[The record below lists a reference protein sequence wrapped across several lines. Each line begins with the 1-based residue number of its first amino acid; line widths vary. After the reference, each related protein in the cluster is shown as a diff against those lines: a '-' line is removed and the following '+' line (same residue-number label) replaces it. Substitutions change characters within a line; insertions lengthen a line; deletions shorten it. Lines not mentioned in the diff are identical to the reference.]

1 MSKKE
6 FRVICTKERFKD
18 EIIIDIVPA
27 NGVIHDMI
35 FASRKKQNPKL
46 EDYAG
51 SVYLTDFDNGNTPEV
66 SFAKMQNVPKN
77 CELYR
82 HYKRFAEKLTPEILK
97 VYDKMTTSG
106 RESTL
111 DVQIGDYFAA
121 FQDNIEVQNLKTEE
135 LKSYAE
141 KRLRIEKFKKQTL
154 EQKARENAV
163 HKPEVL
169 MAWKQAMYR
178 GD

>member
-1 MSKKE
+1 MSKKK
-6 FRVICTKERFKD
+6 FRVVCTKERFKD

-35 FASRKKQNPKL
+35 FASRKAQNPEL

-51 SVYLTDFDNGNTPEV
+51 SVYLADSGNGEKPVV
-66 SFAKMQNVPKN
+66 SFAKMENVPKN

-82 HYKRFAEKLTPEILK
+82 YYKRLAEKLTPEILK
-97 VYDKMTTSG
+97 VYGKMTAAG
-106 RESTL
+106 KESTL
-111 DVQIGDYFAA
+111 DVQIEDYFSA
-121 FQDNIEVQNLKTEE
+121 FQGSAEIQNPQTEK

-141 KRLRIEKFKKQTL
+141 KRLRIEKFKKQTM
-154 EQKARENAV
+154 EQKARENTA